1 MSDQTT
7 QGRATQLETAD
18 QVSYDFGGRVVLVTG
33 AARGLGR
40 DIARRFALA
49 GASVVASDA
58 ARANETLAYEIATED
73 DLALTLA
80 AIRETGGE
88 GIAVRADVRS
98 EPDVEAL
105 LRETVARYGRLDVLV
120 NNAGV
125 YTGGPVT
132 ELREEEWDAAL
143 DVNLKGPFLCAKH
156 AARHMSGREG
166 GGRIITIS
174 STSALVGIPNQVSYQ
189 ASKHGVVG
197 LTRTLALELAPHGVT
212 VNTVCPTVVHTPMLD
227 FLTET
232 GQAYFQEVARLCG
245 ASTVFPGL
253 DALDPRD
260 VSEAVLWL
268 ASDAARYVT
277 GIALPVDGG
286 FTCK

>member
-1 MSDQTT
+1 M
-7 QGRATQLETAD
+7 
-18 QVSYDFGGRVVLVTG
+18 
-33 AARGLGR
+33 
-40 DIARRFALA
+40 
-49 GASVVASDA
+49 
-58 ARANETLAYEIATED
+58 
-73 DLALTLA
+73 
-80 AIRETGGE
+80 
-88 GIAVRADVRS
+88 
-98 EPDVEAL
+98 
-105 LRETVARYGRLDVLV
+105 
-120 NNAGV
+120 
-125 YTGGPVT
+125 T

-166 GGRIITIS
+166 GGRIISIS
-174 STSALVGIPNQVSYQ
+174 STSALVGIPNQVGYQ

>member
-1 MSDQTT
+1 MTDQTV
-7 QGRATQLETAD
+7 QGRATEPETARD
-18 QVSYDFGGRVVLVTG
+18 VSYDFTGRVVLVTG
-33 AARGLGR
+33 AARGMGR
-40 DIARRFALA
+40 DLVRRFALA
-49 GASVVASDA
+49 GASVVAADIAQPIAELAYDVSAKDDLEQTVALVLGDGGEATA
-58 ARANETLAYEIATED
+58 ARVDVRVEAEVETLV
-73 DLALTLA
+73 
-80 AIRETGGE
+80 GE
-88 GIAVRADVRS
+88 AV
-98 EPDVEAL
+98 L
-105 LRETVARYGRLDVLV
+105 RYGRLDVLV

-125 YTGGPVT
+125 YTGAPVGELT
-132 ELREEEWDAAL
+132 EEQWDAAV
-143 DVNLKGPFLCAKH
+143 DVNLKGPFLCSKH
-156 AARHMSGREG
+156 TARHMVERGG
-166 GGRIITIS
+166 GGRIVTVS
-174 STSALVGIPNQVSYQ
+174 STSALVGIPNQASYQ

-212 VNTVCPTVVHTPMLD
+212 VNTVCPTVVYTPMLD
-227 FLTET
+227 FLMET
-232 GQAYFQEVARLCG
+232 GKAYFQEVARLCG